1 MLGAQA
7 RVRERA
13 RLVVTR
19 KLEHLGVREAVDAA
33 TCGRSCAGL
42 RSRSHALSRANERA
56 RQWLHFGRNAR
67 QRARNERTR
76 TRRTSGVRESVR
88 LLKNLCD
95 F

>member
-7 RVRERA
+7 RVRKRA

-19 KLEHLGVREAVDAA
+19 NLEHLGGREAIDAA
-33 TCGRSCAGL
+33 NCGRSCSGL
-42 RSRSHALSRANERA
+42 RTRSHALSRANERA

-67 QRARNERTR
+67 QRARKSRTR
-76 TRRTSGVRESVR
+76 TRRTRGVRESVR